1 MIKRSTWV
9 MVVSLAILAGLAY
22 YLQQPDNV
30 IKKALAPATTP
41 TAEPLGPLVSPAD
54 GPLNGVS
61 IQSTDGQS
69 VAIERKSSGWT
80 LVIGNESSAP
90 ADQAVADQ
98 VATQA
103 QELRQVIKIEAD
115 TLDLSAFGL
124 DTPAYIC
131 KFVLASGSSV
141 TFKIGDAAPTGDGY
155 YLQKEDGSVVVID
168 KYGMD
173 AVINLLTQPPYM
185 FTPTPSALPATGT
198 PTPTA
203 TLNNISEPGAASTVT
218 PITELTPTKQP

>member
-22 YLQQPDNV
+22 YLQQPDNL

-41 TAEPLGPLVSPAD
+41 TAEPLSPLFSSTD
-54 GPLNGVS
+54 GPLNGIS
-61 IQSTDGQS
+61 IQSADGQS
-69 VAIERKSSGWT
+69 AAIERRSTGWT
-80 LVIGNESSAP
+80 LVIGNESSVP
-90 ADQAVADQ
+90 ADQTVAEQ

-103 QELRQVIKIEAD
+103 QGLRPLIKIEAD

-131 KFVLASGSSV
+131 KFVLTDSSSV
-141 TFKIGDAAPTGDGY
+141 TFKIGDLTPTGDGY
-155 YLQKEDGSVVVID
+155 YLQKEDGSVVVVE

-173 AVINLLTQPPYM
+173 AVINLLAQPPYM

-203 TLNNISEPGAASTVT
+203 ALNNISEPGSGSTVT
-218 PITELTPTKQP
+218 PVTELTPTKKP